1 MLGRAELRVCAGQN
15 FSRTGPSPEPRQP
28 QRPGRGLEC
37 GGGVRRAADWRAG
50 TRRHGTWPHSHH
62 PSTKLQGVAKTAENT
77 ADPAAAAVNIGCWLV
92 AAGAG
97 GCWWLL
103 VSSAA
108 AADCGV
114 RGRDRGQRTPRPRST
129 GGPAHGT
136 RHVVVTTARRG
147 HVPRGPGVWIWCLHH
162 AHVSAASLPSPGQG
176 PGPPTVPGLELETKI
191 IRIRRYAKI
200 SQSRRRPLLGPSP
213 G

>member
-1 MLGRAELRVCAGQN
+1 MRDKTSAEPVPAPSPGSRSGRAEAW
-15 FSRTGPSPEPRQP
+15 S
-28 QRPGRGLEC
+28 
-37 GGGVRRAADWRAG
+37 
-50 TRRHGTWPHSHH
+50 
-62 PSTKLQGVAKTAENT
+62 
-77 ADPAAAAVNIGCWLV
+77 AAAACGGRQTGGPGHGATVPGHTHTIPAPSCRVSLKLLKTPRTLLLLPSISAAGCW
-92 AAGAG
+92 
-97 GCWWLL
+97 CWWLL

-114 RGRDRGQRTPRPRST
+114 RGRDSGQRTPRPRST

-136 RHVVVTTARRG
+136 RHVMVTTARRG

-200 SQSRRRPLLGPSP
+200 SQSQRRPLLGPSP